1 MGYKGTTTSI
11 GSIAGPM
18 LGGYL
23 VDFFGW
29 QYIFLINL
37 PISIVLL
44 ALAARHM
51 RIEETGSDHI
61 LMDWIGAAFM
71 NLFVASLMMF
81 LGELAVGLGFKAIAI
96 ALVCLA
102 SLLAF
107 VVNESKNKTPLLD
120 LAVFREKKFVLPH
133 HQHNSANNL
142 KLSQASPSSSWV
154 PSTSR
159 KLWVTPLQVGTVF
172 LIVPAIMTFGSP
184 LGGWIYDKYH
194 YRYNS
199 DIGMLIVAASLTLAG
214 YAARRMDLPT
224 ILLSIVLMVLGSALV
239 QSPINTEIMNALP
252 RNLLGTASSFS
263 SAVRNLGMAMGVSVS
278 SILLSVQLRMEGYK
292 GSVLNASPYLPSATI
307 SNVMIIA
314 ALSVHGMFTAALRN
328 VEASDDRSL

>member
-1 MGYKGTTTSI
+1 MGYIGSTVSI

-29 QYIFLINL
+29 QYIFFINI
-37 PISIVLL
+37 PIGIVLL

-51 RIEETGSDHI
+51 RIEETRSDRI
-61 LMDWIGAAFM
+61 QMDWIGAASM
-71 NLFVASLMMF
+71 ILFVTSLMMF
-81 LGELAVGLGFKAIAI
+81 LDTLTSGLGFTTIAI

-107 VVNESKNKTPLLD
+107 VVNESRHLTPLLD
-120 LAVFREKKFVLPH
+120 LSVFREKKFVLPII
-133 HQHNSANNL
+133 SINL
-142 KLSQASPSSSWV
+142 LIISSFALFILGPFYFQGVMGYTPSM
-154 PSTSR
+154 
-159 KLWVTPLQVGTVF
+159 VGTVF

-194 YRYNS
+194 YKYNS
-199 DIGMLIVAASLTLAG
+199 AIGMLIVAASLTLAG
-214 YAARRMDLPT
+214 YGTRRLDLPA
-224 ILLSIVLMVLGSALV
+224 ILLSFVLMGVGSALV
-239 QSPINTEIMNALP
+239 QSPMNTEIMNALP

-263 SAVRNLGMAMGVSVS
+263 SAVRYLGMAMGVSVS
-278 SILLSVQLRMEGYK
+278 STLLSVQLRMEGYQ
-292 GSVLNASPYLPSATI
+292 GSVLNASPDLLSSAI

-314 ALSVHGMFTAALRN
+314 AVLCVLGIITAALRN
-328 VEASDDRSL
+328 VEASDDKMV